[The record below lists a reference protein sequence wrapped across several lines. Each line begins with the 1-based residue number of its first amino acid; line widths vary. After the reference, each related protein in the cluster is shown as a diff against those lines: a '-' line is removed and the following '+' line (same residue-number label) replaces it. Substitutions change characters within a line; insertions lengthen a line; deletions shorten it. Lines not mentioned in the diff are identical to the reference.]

1 MQLFASE
8 LQAKH
13 KEERENLERG
23 EAFALLHIDKDVSWA
38 IIKKFLRIILKGFW
52 NLYSNVNW
60 KAVKNLLFRKKR
72 K

>member
-23 EAFALLHIDKDVSWA
+23 EAFALLHIDKDVS
-38 IIKKFLRIILKGFW
+38 
-52 NLYSNVNW
+52 
-60 KAVKNLLFRKKR
+60 
-72 K
+72 